1 MTVAVLKTLVHT
13 PEGDVPSVLTL
24 AQPDLPIDVVLPKKG
39 LVFFYGGTEASR
51 EIASRMKSFRDAG
64 HSTSVVEV
72 SVEVGD
78 ARSEVVHLPRDPKS
92 TLLRLNRL
100 SQEFREELTDYLASK
115 LARGERIVD
124 AASWV
129 PPRFLTKRL
138 DLLEQAA
145 RTKLLKPVDVLT
157 FHVGA
162 KPAPL
167 HVAMLLSSK
176 SVTKVRV
183 VGPHH
188 RSEILL
194 PKGL

>member
-13 PEGDVPSVLTL
+13 PEGDVPPVLTL
-24 AQPDLPIDVVLPKKG
+24 SQPDLPNDVVLPKKG
-39 LVFFYGGTEASR
+39 LVFFYGATEASR
-51 EIASRMKSFRDAG
+51 EIAARMKRLRDAG

-78 ARSEVVHLPRDPKS
+78 ARSEVVHLPRDPKT

-100 SQEFREELTDYLASK
+100 SQQFREELTDYLVSK
-115 LARGERIVD
+115 LAQGERIAD

-157 FHVGA
+157 FHVDA